1 MLSSRPMIDRL
12 AAATQAE
19 SNGKRKEVHG
29 VTTLL
34 PDFNSLRSTMPA
46 TPRRRPNPF
55 LRPFET
61 KADTMNGL
69 RKLKREGSH
78 ILRLTIRISA
88 KYRQAFR
95 QSFDHKSKL
104 CDLHATKEKSML
116 NGTDQAYT
124 TLLKA
129 GDLGRAAA
137 RLFGPFLLSSEI
149 VRKKMRHTL
158 EEIDIN
164 YREGPLAVDH
174 GGSDGPRADERM
186 LDSTVVKM
194 PGNQYLCGKCC
205 AEHIGR
211 F

>member
-1 MLSSRPMIDRL
+1 MIDRL

-78 ILRLTIRISA
+78 ILRTDHPDFGQVSASISP
-88 KYRQAFR
+88 KFR
-95 QSFDHKSKL
+95 SQ
-104 CDLHATKEKSML
+104 
-116 NGTDQAYT
+116 
-124 TLLKA
+124 
-129 GDLGRAAA
+129 
-137 RLFGPFLLSSEI
+137 I
-149 VRKKMRHTL
+149 
-158 EEIDIN
+158 
-164 YREGPLAVDH
+164 
-174 GGSDGPRADERM
+174 
-186 LDSTVVKM
+186 
-194 PGNQYLCGKCC
+194 
-205 AEHIGR
+205 
-211 F
+211 